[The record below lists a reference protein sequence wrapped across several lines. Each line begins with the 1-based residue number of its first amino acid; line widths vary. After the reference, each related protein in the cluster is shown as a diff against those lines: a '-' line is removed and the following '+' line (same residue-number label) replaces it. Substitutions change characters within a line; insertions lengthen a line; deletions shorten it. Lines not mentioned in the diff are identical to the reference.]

1 MLTRKIKACQD
12 CGVELRIEQQGDIH
26 FLVPE
31 GQMLAGEGDV
41 RLKQELDRLRAQGSK
56 RIAIDLTGVPYIDS
70 SVLGQLVHGYSL
82 LKKEG
87 GGLKLLN
94 PPKRILD
101 LLTLTRLLSI
111 FEIYNNRQDLIDSW
125 TSRQ

>member
-12 CGVELRIEQQGDIH
+12 CAVELRIEQQGDIH

-41 RLKQELDRLRAQGSK
+41 RLKQELDRLRAQGTK
-56 RIAIDLTGVPYIDS
+56 RIAIDLTAVPYIDS

-94 PPKRILD
+94 PPKRIVD

-111 FEIYNNRQDLIDSW
+111 FEIYKSRQDLIDSW

>member
-1 MLTRKIKACQD
+1 MLTRKIEACQD

-41 RLKQELDRLRAQGSK
+41 RLKQELDRLRAEGTK
-56 RIAIDLTGVPYIDS
+56 RIAIDLTAVPYIDS

-111 FEIYNNRQDLIDSW
+111 FEIYKSRQELIDSW

>member
-1 MLTRKIKACQD
+1 
-12 CGVELRIEQQGDIH
+12 VELRIEQQGDIH

-41 RLKQELDRLRAQGSK
+41 RLKQELDRLRAQGMK
-56 RIAIDLTGVPYIDS
+56 RIAIDLTAVPYIDS
-70 SVLGQLVHGYSL
+70 SVLGQLVHGYSQ

-87 GGLKLLN
+87 GSLKLLN

-101 LLTLTRLLSI
+101 LLSLTRLLSI
-111 FEIYNNRQDLIDSW
+111 FEIYKSRQDLIDSW
-125 TSRQ
+125 ATRQ